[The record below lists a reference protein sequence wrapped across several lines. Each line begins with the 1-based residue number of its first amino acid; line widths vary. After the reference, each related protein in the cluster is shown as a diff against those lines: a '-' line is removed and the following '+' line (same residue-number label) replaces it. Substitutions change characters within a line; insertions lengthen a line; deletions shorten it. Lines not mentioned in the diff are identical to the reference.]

1 MSAEIIAKI
10 EELKKAWELGSY
22 NVQPTALSQGPATN
36 KEDLSKVMHNV
47 TFGEKDVKLQKEL
60 KVEKTKSQ
68 LVQFVRQLSHGT
80 FGGTAMAEGLVG
92 QEDTPDVIRA
102 AVPMAYY
109 SMMARHTD
117 AAEMADTFDGVS
129 ASDRLAASAALKV
142 AGDVEFDVFRG
153 KADFSN
159 GGVFDGNPGSIPDR
173 MANLLGLDVQIRQS
187 DYSIDTQD
195 LMFEAFG
202 SSLSN
207 VIAGGGTLTQSMI
220 EDTWIRGVMN
230 FSKADRAFTDP
241 LVLSNYSK
249 QTYLD
254 KIRFNLG
261 AAAQEPTTGV
271 DIRKQA
277 VSGGVVTLETSRFL
291 SGQTK
296 PKRPRNNAPSAPTIS
311 SVTVAAS
318 STGFLATQVYTYY
331 VTGENELGESLPS
344 AASTGTIVNNGDKVT
359 LALAAGGSGTTRWF
373 NVFRSP
379 AGGSV
384 ASCKLIGRV
393 KSVGGASFVDLGNM
407 LPGAS
412 NLYLVDPESMGLH
425 ELAPFFRAPL
435 AKTDLTSVTAF
446 ARFVTLAVYQPRKNV
461 LCSNLTGAL

>member
-1 MSAEIIAKI
+1 MSADIIAKI

-47 TFGEKDVKLQKEL
+47 TFGEKDIKLQKEL

-129 ASDRLAASAALKV
+129 ASDRLASSAALKV

-173 MANLLGLDVQIRQS
+173 MPNILGLDVQVRQS
-187 DYSIDTQD
+187 DYSLDTQD

-207 VIAGGGTLTQSMI
+207 IIAGGGTLTQSMI
-220 EDTWIRGVMN
+220 EDCWIRGVMN
-230 FSKADRAFTDP
+230 FSKADRGFTDP

-296 PKRPRNNAPSAPTIS
+296 PKRVRAAAPGAPTIS
-311 SVTVAAS
+311 SVTVAS
-318 STGFLATQVYTYY
+318 GSTGFLATQVYTYY
-331 VTGENELGESLPS
+331 VTGENELGESLPT
-344 AASTGTIVNNGDKVT
+344 AASTGTIGTNGDKVT
-359 LALAAGGSGTTRWF
+359 LALTAGSGTTRWF

-379 AGGSV
+379 AGGTV

-393 KSVGGASFVDLGNM
+393 KAVGGTASFVDLGNM

-412 NLYLVDPESMGLH
+412 TLFLVDPESMGLH
-425 ELAPFFRAPL
+425 ELAPFFKSSL

-446 ARFVTLAVYQPRKNV
+446 ARFVTLAVYAPRKNV
-461 LCSNLTGAL
+461 LVGNLTGAL